1 MVKDL
6 IITTQKNIKKNKI
19 RNLNDVFKSKYP
31 LVTFSNKM
39 QKFDKKIKIFLRKK
53 MYYHKNVKSNT
64 NDGKRIIKK
73 LFLSIK
79 KIQKNI

>member
-19 RNLNDVFKSKYP
+19 KNLNDVFKSKYP
-31 LVTFSNKM
+31 LVTFSKKM
-39 QKFDKKIKIFLRKK
+39 RKFDKKIKSFLRKN

-64 NDGKRIIKK
+64 NDGKK
-73 LFLSIK
+73 L
-79 KIQKNI
+79 